1 MTQVLPRTNFSSSK
15 LTRLLADLNLVDAAG
30 PGPAFA
36 EKLGLWLNV
45 ADAMTIYAAHHAG
58 AAKQPAA
65 SAAAAAAAHA
75 AAAAEYARVR
85 AALANSI
92 THGDS
97 PGAGARRIALPQ
109 PAPAA
114 PTEIAAAYE
123 PYRRYYLA
131 QQRHMDAAIGPL
143 RAELRDA
150 LTRAVPALGKLA
162 ALDAAFDGI
171 LSGRE
176 AKLAATVPALLEKRF
191 EQLRA
196 AHLQTLAATRQTD
209 DTAAWTQPGGWL
221 ARFCRELQQALLAE
235 LDLRLQP
242 VAGLMEAFSNE
253 VSRQQ

>member
-1 MTQVLPRTNFSSSK
+1 MTQVLPRTNFSTSK

-36 EKLGLWLNV
+36 EKLGRWLNV
-45 ADAMTIYAAHHAG
+45 ADAMTLYAAHHAG
-58 AAKQPAA
+58 AANP
-65 SAAAAAAAHA
+65 SAARAADVAAAYA

-92 THGDS
+92 AQRGS
-97 PGAGARRIALPQ
+97 PGAGGRPLSLPQ
-109 PAPAA
+109 PDPAA

-123 PYRRYYLA
+123 PYRRYHLA
-131 QQRHMDAAIGPL
+131 HQRHMDAAIGPL
-143 RAELRDA
+143 RAGVRAA
-150 LTRAVPALGKLA
+150 LARAVPALGKLA
-162 ALDAAFDGI
+162 ALDAAFDAI

-176 AKLAATVPALLEKRF
+176 GKLAATVPALLEKRF

-196 AHLQTLAATRQTD
+196 AHRQTLAATPQAD
-209 DTAAWTQPGGWL
+209 DPAAWTQPGGWL
-221 ARFCRELQQALLAE
+221 ARFCQELQQALLAE